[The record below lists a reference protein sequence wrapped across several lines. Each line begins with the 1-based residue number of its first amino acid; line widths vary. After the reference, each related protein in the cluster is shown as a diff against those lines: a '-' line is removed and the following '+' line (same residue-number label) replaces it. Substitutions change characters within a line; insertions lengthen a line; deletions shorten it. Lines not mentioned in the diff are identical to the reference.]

1 MGAPVAEFKCQRCGS
16 KSRRVPSFDHFST
29 VKQGARKLRLGPY
42 CVICRETLRG
52 GEIPSREVSDR
63 FRLELILAECRAL
76 LEDREIAPRI
86 RSIREYGAS
95 TTGDARLENIQNL
108 IGEIGP

>member
-1 MGAPVAEFKCQRCGS
+1 MVALVDEFKCQRCGS

-29 VKQGARKLRLGPY
+29 VRKLRLGPF
-42 CVICRETLRG
+42 CVVCRETLRG
-52 GEIPSREVSDR
+52 GEIPSREQSDR

-95 TTGDARLENIQNL
+95 TTCDERLENIQNL